1 MATNRNFDSRVVIQR
16 LQDKVI
22 ANNIYRSQKN
32 GKTILRNPQNS
43 NPSGQIIVDYEEGVQ
58 TTYEQGPNGGYTV
71 DLGGIA
77 DQLNTIQPVKPIL
90 PSPPTNLIANPGDQ
104 IATIFFTPGSQGSSP
119 ITNYEYSIDGGITF
133 VAFSPAQT
141 TSPVTISGLTN
152 GTQYIVAL
160 KAVTSVGSSSSSL
173 TTNVTPATIP
183 TAPTNLSVVPG
194 NSQVTI
200 TFTQTSDGGSAI
212 TDYQYST
219 NGGSSWN
226 FIGATSSPVI
236 ITGLTNGTTYSIQ
249 LRALNAIGPSDSS
262 SGVTIV
268 PIPSTSFSP
277 ATIGYRNL
285 WINPQDSSSITVTS
299 GKVSTAKDVSV
310 NNNDFTASASG
321 TILYAQPSNI
331 NNRPA
336 LNFTTSAPSLSTYLG
351 KDNFNIAPTNE
362 LTLFMVVNQTG
373 NGSGN
378 SELFFTRNDFRYL
391 DLFNNTNFNNLLS
404 VNVGGD
410 TQQSTGQNIINTSAV
425 ISLVLTTTTVT
436 IYVNGILTSVNG
448 TARQN
453 VGSYGS
459 LNNAILDWAISG
471 GAFLGN
477 IGDVLTYAQ
486 PFDQTNRQNVEGYMA
501 WKWGLQSQLPI
512 DHPWKNLPPTGDSY
526 IINTYTTVGTTTWT
540 APEGVTSIDYTIIGG
555 GGGGGGA
562 YDTGGGG
569 GGGGGMVLTGTYS
582 VTPGQTYTI
591 VVGDGGARSTN
602 SYPTIN
608 ETDGGSGGDSSF
620 DTIIALGGEGGKR
633 SRFQAG
639 GSGAGGAAQDG
650 STTSARG
657 GMGGGS
663 NGGGGGGGGAT
674 TSGGNK
680 SGSTA
685 GGGGSGLASLLSGFT
700 ETYGV
705 GGSGGNGGSFSTG
718 ADAVPT
724 TGNGANGAGASSG
737 GARNGG
743 KGGSGIIIIKYLPEQ
758 VLLRFDPTNSAC
770 YPGTGTTITSVGSS
784 NITGTMTNVTWTSDP
799 QVGYY
804 FNFNGSSYITFPNF
818 NFGTNITVV
827 AWIKAS
833 SKLSINSLL
842 ANETSGNNSTLDGF
856 KLGWN
861 SWNSENRHLIFEGKG
876 GGASNGSSI
885 ITYGSWQQIV
895 YVLNNDTSTISFY
908 NNGTQTGTQSS
919 IPSAINMNTT
929 KGFKIGAFT
938 DSSYTMNAQLGDL
951 RVYPSALDST
961 QILSIYNSTKSRFG
975 L

>member
-1 MATNRNFDSRVVIQR
+1 MNRNFDSRIVIQR
-16 LQDKVI
+16 LQDQVI
-22 ANNIYRSQKN
+22 ANNIYRSQTN

-43 NPSGQIIVDYEEGVQ
+43 NPSGQTIVDYEEGIQ

-71 DLGGIA
+71 SLGGIA
-77 DQLNTIQPVKPIL
+77 DQLDTVRRIQPIL
-90 PSPPTNLIANPGDQ
+90 PSAPTNLIANPGDQ
-104 IATIFFTPGSQGSSP
+104 SVIIFFTPGLQGSSP
-119 ITNYEYSIDGGITF
+119 IINYQYSTDGGVTF
-133 VAFSPAQT
+133 TAFAPAQT
-141 TSPVTISGLTN
+141 TSPVTITGLMN
-152 GTQYIVAL
+152 GTTYIVAL
-160 KAVTSVGSSSSSL
+160 KAVTSVGASPAS
-173 TTNVTPATIP
+173 TTVSVTPATFP
-183 TAPTNLSVVPG
+183 SAPTNLSIVPG
-194 NSQVTI
+194 DSQVII
-200 TFTQTSDGGSAI
+200 TFTQTSNGGSEI
-212 TDYQYST
+212 TNYQYSL
-219 NGGSSWN
+219 NGGSTWTL
-226 FIGATSSPVI
+226 IGTSSSPVI
-236 ITGLTNGTTYSIQ
+236 ISGLTNGTTYSIQ
-249 LRALNAIGPSDSS
+249 LRALNAIGPSEASS
-262 SGVTIV
+262 AVTII
-268 PIPSTSFSP
+268 PIPSSSFSP

-310 NNNDFTASASG
+310 NNNDFTASVSG
-321 TILYAQPSNI
+321 TILYAQPSDI

-373 NGSGN
+373 NGSPGN
-378 SELFFTRNDFRYL
+378 SELFVTRNDFRFF
-391 DLFNNTNFNNLLS
+391 DLFNNTNLNNLLS

-425 ISLVLTTTTVT
+425 ISLVLTTTTIT

-512 DHPWKNLPPTGDSY
+512 DHPWKNTPPTGDSY
-526 IINTYTTVGTTTWT
+526 IINTYTTIGTTTWT
-540 APEGVTSIDYTIIGG
+540 APQGVSSIDYTIVGG

-562 YDTGGGG
+562 HDTGGAG
-569 GGGGGMVLTGTYS
+569 GGGGGMILTGTYS

-602 SYPTIN
+602 NYPTIT
-608 ETDGGSGGDSSF
+608 ETDGGDGGNSSF
-620 DTIIALGGEGGKR
+620 DSIIAQGGEGGKR
-633 SRFQAG
+633 SRFQTG
-639 GSGAGGAAQDG
+639 GSGAGGVAQDG

-657 GMGGGS
+657 GNGGGA

-680 SGSTA
+680 SGLTA
-685 GGGGSGLASLLSGFT
+685 GSGGSGLSSLLSGFT
-700 ETYGV
+700 ETYSI
-705 GGSGGNGGSFSTG
+705 GGRGGNGGSFSTG

-724 TGNGANGAGASSG
+724 TGNGANGAGAAPS

-743 KGGSGIIIIKYLPEQ
+743 KGGSGIVIIKYLPEQ

-770 YPGTGTTITSVGSS
+770 YPGTGTTITSVGTSTIS
-784 NITGTMTNVTWTSDP
+784 GTMTNVAWTADP

-804 FNFNGSSYITFPNF
+804 FNFTGSSYITFSNF
-818 NFGTNITVV
+818 DFGTNITVV
-827 AWIKAS
+827 GWIKAS
-833 SKLSINSLL
+833 LKTSINSLL
-842 ANETSGNNSTLDGF
+842 ANETSGNNPALNGF

-861 SWNSENRHLIFEGKG
+861 SWTTENRHLIFEGKG
-876 GGASNGSSI
+876 GGASNGSSV
-885 ITYGSWQQIV
+885 ITYGTWQQIA
-895 YVLNNDTSTISFY
+895 YVLNNDTSTIEFY
-908 NNGTQTGTQSS
+908 NNGTQTGSSSS
-919 IPSAINMNTT
+919 IPPAINMNTT
-929 KGFKIGAFT
+929 KGFKIGAFA
-938 DSSYTMNAQLGDL
+938 DNSFTMNAQLGDL

-961 QILSIYNSTKSRFG
+961 QILAIYNSTKSRFG